1 MRGGSK
7 EPGVLGLLLLLHLV
21 GLALGMG
28 ALVCQL
34 VLLER
39 HKSARD
45 PAARIG
51 SEEMA
56 RAVIT
61 FVLAPGVYLALA
73 SGVGLAALQ
82 RWEPFTQGWFHFK
95 LLFVFWIVLATRLLG
110 RNAAQIQSLREQ
122 CGHAESERLRS
133 LKGNHARIGY
143 VTVLG
148 FVFVIGFSLW
158 KPF

>member
-1 MRGGSK
+1 MSTCRIVRITVSLRHARDSIRRKASYRDSTRLQTIRSLPIPPPAAQSGGLDMCIRQRHTLFIWSFSK

-73 SGVGLAALQ
+73 S
-82 RWEPFTQGWFHFK
+82 
-95 LLFVFWIVLATRLLG
+95 
-110 RNAAQIQSLREQ
+110 
-122 CGHAESERLRS
+122 
-133 LKGNHARIGY
+133 
-143 VTVLG
+143 
-148 FVFVIGFSLW
+148 
-158 KPF
+158 